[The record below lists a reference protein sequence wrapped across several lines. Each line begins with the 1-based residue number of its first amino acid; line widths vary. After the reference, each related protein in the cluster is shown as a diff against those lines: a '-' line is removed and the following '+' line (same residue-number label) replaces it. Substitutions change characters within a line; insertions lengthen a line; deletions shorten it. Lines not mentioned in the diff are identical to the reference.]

1 MGTNNKKKEKVN
13 NEEKTQKIKKTNGKK
28 KVLANKERTTTSKF
42 LKNKSKQNEEENNEN
57 EDEEKDKANKRKK
70 VIGKSVDK
78 VNNKKAINNKI
89 KKALVAKKIV
99 KKKEESESSSSDSG
113 SDSGS
118 ESDSKSSKSNKSE
131 KSKNSKRSKSS
142 QSSKSSESRNSSKDS
157 KSSKNSKKREA
168 SSSSSYTPTSSIS
181 GNTSEDED
189 EKKEEKEKDK
199 KTEIKNDEK
208 RKPMNKSKTQE
219 ISNNVKNGQEEKK
232 SQDKKNSKVEE
243 QQILNN
249 IPKLENNR
257 PPLKDGRKGSIIVGS
272 TYLRRRSMDNPLT
285 RERLELL
292 VNQMTLKQNGGN
304 TLFLKNYENGPSY
317 RKEITL
323 ITKDNQSIKKKLKI
337 NECTKAGCSGP
348 GIVKTNQDAYF
359 VKENFLK
366 NNEYFYIGVCDGH
379 GEAGHVISNFV
390 TNKLPVYITDL
401 SNETIINA
409 FKKVNKEIYANSK
422 MDSNMSGTTVVSII
436 LTPTNIIC
444 VNLGDSRAALFK
456 YDNGIYYCK
465 NLSRDHKPCEAD
477 ESRRIMNNGGR
488 IKKCYDED
496 HKRYIGP
503 DRVWLKNKEEPGLA
517 MTRSLGDKIAHNI
530 GVIDEP
536 EFKSFTYDG
545 TEKFIIIASDGLWEY
560 VSGDQ
565 CISIVKPF
573 YEDNMDS
580 KEAALALTKEAFRR
594 WKRKE
599 VAIDDIT
606 IVIIFLE

>member
-1 MGTNNKKKEKVN
+1 MNK
-13 NEEKTQKIKKTNGKK
+13 EEKTQKIKKTNGKK

-42 LKNKSKQNEEENNEN
+42 LKSKSNEENNEN
-57 EDEEKDKANKRKK
+57 KDEEEDKTNKRKK

-118 ESDSKSSKSNKSE
+118 ESDSKSSKSE

-142 QSSKSSESRNSSKDS
+142 QSSKSSKSRKSSKDS
-157 KSSKNSKKREA
+157 KSSKNSKSSKSSKNSKKSQT

-189 EKKEEKEKDK
+189 EKKEEKEKENEKDK

-208 RKPMNKSKTQE
+208 IKPMNKSKTEE
-219 ISNNVKNGQEEKK
+219 INNNEKKGQEKRK
-232 SQDKKNSKVEE
+232 SQDKKNSKEEE

-249 IPKLENNR
+249 IPKLENYR

-272 TYLRRRSMDNPLT
+272 TYLRRRSMDNPFT

-317 RKEITL
+317 KKEITL
-323 ITKDNQSIKKKLKI
+323 ITKDNQSIKKNIKI

-359 VKENFLK
+359 VKDNFLK

-390 TNKLPVYITDL
+390 SNKLPAYITDL

-436 LTPTNIIC
+436 LTPNNIIC
-444 VNLGDSRAALFK
+444 VNLGDSRASLFK

-477 ESRRIMNNGGR
+477 ETRRIINNGGR

-606 IVIIFLE
+606 VVVIFFE